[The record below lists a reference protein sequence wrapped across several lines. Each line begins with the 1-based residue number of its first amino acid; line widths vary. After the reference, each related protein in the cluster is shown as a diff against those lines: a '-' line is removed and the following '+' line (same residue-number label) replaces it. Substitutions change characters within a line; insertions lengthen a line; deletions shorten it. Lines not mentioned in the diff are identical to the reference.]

1 MVHRTQHTSLFETLH
16 AGPAVLVLA
25 AGLLLY
31 LAGFFAPLRGTGT
44 PGPPPPGCERSG
56 QDSIPNL
63 PVLFPCQHRT

>member
-1 MVHRTQHTSLFETLH
+1 MEKTMVHRTQHTSLFETLH

-44 PGPPPPGCERSG
+44 PGPPPPG
-56 QDSIPNL
+56 
-63 PVLFPCQHRT
+63 